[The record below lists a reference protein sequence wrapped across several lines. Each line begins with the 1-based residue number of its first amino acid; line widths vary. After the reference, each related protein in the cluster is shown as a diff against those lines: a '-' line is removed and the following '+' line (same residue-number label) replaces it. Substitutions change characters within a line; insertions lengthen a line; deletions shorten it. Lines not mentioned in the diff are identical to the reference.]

1 MPIDLMIEYLRN
13 HSRSMSGKW
22 YEVYI
27 VVVLPNCQNVFT
39 YKEEPCVMDYEC
51 MLQYFLNF
59 REQTKRSNPNVY
71 FRSLGVF
78 FPIVDGGLVCR

>member
-1 MPIDLMIEYLRN
+1 MPVDMMIDYLNR
-13 HSRSMSGKW
+13 HQRSMSGKLF
-22 YEVYI
+22 EVYI

-39 YKEEPCVMDYEC
+39 YKEEPYIMEYEY

-59 REQTKRSNPNVY
+59 RSQTKQSNPNLY